1 MRMNEYEEELY
12 WAAGFF
18 DGEGYVA
25 TYTRRSKPGSP
36 LYSYM
41 RFGANQVHREPL
53 DRLADA
59 LGVGKVSGPHHS
71 PSMKENQKPRY
82 IWQVD
87 SQKEAAQA
95 VRLLLPR
102 VSAIKK
108 AQIELAIAKM
118 ETRTSKRYEVS

>member
-41 RFGANQVHREPL
+41 RFGASQSLGSRE
-53 DRLADA
+53 
-59 LGVGKVSGPHHS
+59 
-71 PSMKENQKPRY
+71 
-82 IWQVD
+82 
-87 SQKEAAQA
+87 
-95 VRLLLPR
+95 
-102 VSAIKK
+102 
-108 AQIELAIAKM
+108 
-118 ETRTSKRYEVS
+118 SKRPTSQS